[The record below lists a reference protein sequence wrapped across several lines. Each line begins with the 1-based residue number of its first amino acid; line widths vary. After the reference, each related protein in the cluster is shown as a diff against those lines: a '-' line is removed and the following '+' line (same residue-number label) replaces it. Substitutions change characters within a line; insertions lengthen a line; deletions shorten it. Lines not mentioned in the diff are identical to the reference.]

1 MIGRRLA
8 ALSAT
13 LLLAMAAVPAGQ
25 AQGLPRAERGVTS
38 QSELGT
44 EKLPAGF
51 IKEFGTMWT
60 FEAAPLDY
68 WKTRY
73 GFTPSQQWLDHVR
86 LASIRL
92 PNCSSSFVSS
102 RGLVMTNHHCARE
115 CISAVST
122 PDSNFQALGFVARTQ
137 AEERKCPGLYV
148 DQLQGI
154 EDVTRQVQ
162 SAITSSTPGR
172 QVAQRNS
179 AIDSLE
185 KACETAPDVQCQ
197 VITYYQGGAY
207 SLYRFKRFSD
217 LRLVMAPE
225 EAISFFGGDP
235 DNFTYPRYDLDLS
248 LMRVYE
254 NGQPYQPKDY
264 LKWSREGAKEGDPVF
279 VTGNPGST
287 GRLLT
292 VAQMEYLRDVQYPAQ
307 LSSYDRNL
315 AVLEEM
321 SKQDEET
328 RRALENQI
336 FSLKNSKKAVT
347 GYLSGL
353 QDSAVMARKRSF
365 ERDFRRR
372 VAADPKLKA
381 RYGTSWDAI
390 ATAQRQLGAIAKQQR
405 WYSFSGSTLL
415 NVAGG
420 LVRIPEQAKLPD
432 SLRLPQYR
440 AGGLDQIKAS
450 IAGPVETEPEAEK
463 QMLQAW
469 LTQASKDLPVND
481 PFLTAFLDGRSPE
494 VAAEAAVNGTKL
506 ADSTVRAQLLA
517 GGSAAVASSKDP
529 LIVLA
534 RRLNPVAMRVQQR
547 AARLNDVISANAE
560 KVGRA
565 IYAAY
570 GRSLPPDATFSLR
583 ISDGVVKSYPMNGT
597 IAPYRTSF
605 YGLYARSAE
614 FDDKPPFQLPERWK
628 THRTRLDLSQPL
640 DFVTTNDIIG
650 GNSGSPV
657 INQNAEVVG
666 LIFDGNIEQ
675 LPNRFLYTDEVARAV
690 AVHSRGLTEA
700 LRKVYEADRIAD
712 ELEGAPAQARRI
724 PLRGDSVRMAPPPP
738 PPPRRDSTASG
749 QGR

>member
-1 MIGRRLA
+1 MFGRRLSILIGTF
-8 ALSAT
+8 ALSVV
-13 LLLAMAAVPAGQ
+13 AARVAPAQ
-25 AQGLPRAERGVTS
+25 VT
-38 QSELGT
+38 QTELGT

-60 FEAAPLDY
+60 FEAPPLDY
-68 WKTRY
+68 WKARY
-73 GFTPSQQWLDHVR
+73 GFTPTQQWLDHVR

-115 CISAVST
+115 CITAVST

-137 AEERKCPGLYV
+137 ADERKCPGLYV
-148 DQLQGI
+148 DQLQAI
-154 EDVTRQVQ
+154 EDVTGRIQ
-162 SAITSSTPGR
+162 SAVTAKAPAT
-172 QVAQRNS
+172 QVAQRNA
-179 AIDSLE
+179 AISEIE
-185 KACETAPDVQCQ
+185 KSCGEEFTCQ
-197 VITYYQGGAY
+197 VISYYQGGLY
-207 SLYRFKRFSD
+207 SLFKFKRFDD

-254 NGQPYQPKDY
+254 NNKPYEPKDY
-264 LKWSREGAKEGDPVF
+264 LKWSKTGAKEGDLVL

-292 VAQMEYLRDVQYPAQ
+292 VAQMEFLRDVQYPAQ

-315 AVLEEM
+315 AVLRELAQ
-321 SKQDEET
+321 QDEAT
-328 RRALENQI
+328 RRAVENDI
-336 FSLKNSKKAVT
+336 FSLENSKKAVT

-353 QDSAVMARKRSF
+353 QDSSLMAKKRAF

-372 VAADPKLKA
+372 IAADPKLKA

-390 ATAQRQLGAIAKQQR
+390 ATAQKQLAALSKQQR
-405 WYSFSGSTLL
+405 WYSFGGSPLL
-415 NVAGG
+415 NIAGG

-440 AGGLDQIKAS
+440 GQGVENLKHQIVEGLPTTPDQDR
-450 IAGPVETEPEAEK
+450 E
-463 QMLQAW
+463 MLQAW
-469 LTQASKDLPVND
+469 LTQASKDLPLSD
-481 PFLTAFLDGRSPE
+481 PYLTAFLDGRSPE

-506 ADSTVRAQLLA
+506 ADSAYRVSLLQ
-517 GGSAAVASSKDP
+517 GGAAAVAASKDP

-534 RRLNPVAMRVQQR
+534 RKLNPIAMRVQQR
-547 AARLNDVISANAE
+547 ASRLQDVANANAE

-597 IAPYRTSF
+597 LAPYKTSF

-675 LPNRFLYTDEVARAV
+675 LPNRFLYTDEAARAV

-700 LRKVYEADRIAD
+700 LRKVYEVDRIAD
-712 ELEGAPAQARRI
+712 ELEGVRGQARQI
-724 PLRGDSVRMAPPPP
+724 PVRGDSLRMAPTAQ
-738 PPPRRDSTASG
+738 DSSKAG
-749 QGR
+749 QGK

>member
-1 MIGRRLA
+1 MQGFSTLIIALGVSFLA
-8 ALSAT
+8 LQSA
-13 LLLAMAAVPAGQ
+13 PAQ
-25 AQGLPRAERGVTS
+25 VTTPAEIET
-38 QSELGT
+38 
-44 EKLPAGF
+44 KLPPGF

-60 FEAAPLDY
+60 FEAPPTDY
-68 WKTRY
+68 WRARY
-73 GFTPSQQWLDHVR
+73 GFTPAKAWLDNVR

-92 PNCSSSFVSS
+92 PNCSSSFVSPE
-102 RGLVMTNHHCARE
+102 GLVMTNHHCARE
-115 CISAVST
+115 CITAVST
-122 PDSNFQALGFVARTQ
+122 PDSNFQELGFVAKTQ
-137 AEERKCPGLYV
+137 ADERKCPGLYV
-148 DQLQGI
+148 DQLQQI
-154 EDVTRQVQ
+154 EDVTGPIQKAVTAR
-162 SAITSSTPGR
+162 TPAQ
-172 QVAQRNS
+172 QVAQRNA
-179 AIDSLE
+179 AIEALE
-185 KACETAPDVQCQ
+185 KRCENEPSTKCQ
-197 VITYYQGGAY
+197 VITFYQGGAY

-254 NGQPYQPKDY
+254 NDRPYQPKNF
-264 LKWSREGAKEGDPVF
+264 LKWSREGAKEGDLVF

-307 LSSYDRNL
+307 LSSYERNL
-315 AVLEEM
+315 AVLRELA
-321 SKQDEET
+321 QRDEAT
-328 RRALENQI
+328 RRAVENDI
-336 FSLKNSKKAVT
+336 FSLENSKKAVT

-353 QDSAVMARKRSF
+353 QDSSLMAKKRAF

-372 VAADPKLKA
+372 IAADPKLRA
-381 RYGTSWDAI
+381 RYGTAWDAI
-390 ATAQRQLGAIAKQQR
+390 ATSQRQLAGLAKQQR
-405 WYSFSGSTLL
+405 WYSFGGSPLL
-415 NVAGG
+415 NAAGG
-420 LVRIPEQAKLPD
+420 IVRIPEQEKLPD

-440 AGGLDQIKAS
+440 GEGLENIRNS
-450 IAGPVETEPEAEK
+450 ILADVSSDPEQDK

-469 LTQASKDLPVND
+469 LTQASKDLPKTD
-481 PFLTAFLDGRSPE
+481 PYLTAFLGGRSPE
-494 VAAEAAVNGTKL
+494 VAAEAAVNGTTL
-506 ADSTVRAQLLA
+506 ADSAARAALLS
-517 GGSAAVASSKDP
+517 GGAAAVASSKDP

-534 RRLNPVAMRVQQR
+534 RRLNPIAMRVQQR
-547 AARLNDVISANAE
+547 AMRLADVASANAE
-560 KVGRA
+560 KVGQA
-565 IYAAY
+565 IFAAY

-605 YGLYARSAE
+605 YGLFARSAE

-628 THRTRLDLSQPL
+628 RQRNRIDMSQPL

-675 LPNRFLYTDEVARAV
+675 LPNRFLYTDEVSRAV

-712 ELEGAPAQARRI
+712 ELEGVTTARATTPAPA
-724 PLRGDSVRMAPPPP
+724 PV
-738 PPPRRDSTASG
+738 RRDSATVR
-749 QGR
+749 Q

>member
-1 MIGRRLA
+1 MRGVRLWTLIA
-8 ALSAT
+8 ALGLSLASTRAT
-13 LLLAMAAVPAGQ
+13 
-25 AQGLPRAERGVTS
+25 AQVTS
-38 QSELGT
+38 PSEIGA

-60 FEAAPLDY
+60 FEAPPLDY
-68 WKTRY
+68 WKARY
-73 GFTPSQQWLDHVR
+73 GFAPTKAWLDHVR

-115 CISAVST
+115 CITAVST
-122 PDSNFQALGFVARTQ
+122 PDSNFQEIGFVAKTQ
-137 AEERKCPGLYV
+137 ADERKCPGLFV
-148 DQLQGI
+148 DQLQSI
-154 EDVTRQVQ
+154 DDVTDQIQ
-162 SAITSSTPGR
+162 HAITATTSAR
-172 QVAQRNS
+172 QVAQRS
-179 AIDSLE
+179 AAIDSVE
-185 KACETAPDVQCQ
+185 KACETDATTQCQ

-254 NGQPYQPKDY
+254 NDQPYQPKDY
-264 LKWSREGAKEGDPVF
+264 LKWSREGAKEGDAVF

-307 LSSYDRNL
+307 LAAYDRNL
-315 AVLEEM
+315 AVLRELAQ
-321 SKQDEET
+321 KDETT
-328 RRALENQI
+328 RRAVENDI
-336 FSLKNSKKAVT
+336 FSLENSKKAVT

-353 QDSAVMARKRSF
+353 QDSSIMAKKRAF

-372 VAADPKLKA
+372 IAADPKLKA

-390 ATAQRQLGAIAKQQR
+390 ATAQKQLAGLAKQQR
-405 WYSFSGSTLL
+405 WYSFGGSPLL

-440 AGGLDQIKAS
+440 GQGLENIKNSIMGDVPTTPDQDR
-450 IAGPVETEPEAEK
+450 E
-463 QMLQAW
+463 MLQAW
-469 LTQASKDLPVND
+469 LTQASKDLPLSD
-481 PFLTAFLDGRSPE
+481 PYLTAFLGGRSPE
-494 VAAEAAVNGTKL
+494 VAAEVAVNGTKL
-506 ADSTVRAQLLA
+506 ADSAYRASLLQ

-534 RRLNPVAMRVQQR
+534 RKLNPIAMRVQQR
-547 AARLNDVISANAE
+547 AARLQDVSSANAE

-565 IYAAY
+565 IFAAY

-583 ISDGVVKSYPMNGT
+583 ITDGLVKSFPMNGT
-597 IAPYRTSF
+597 VAPYKTSF

-614 FDDKPPFQLPERWK
+614 FDDKPPFKLPERWK
-628 THRTRLDLSQPL
+628 THRDRLDLSTPL

-657 INQNAEVVG
+657 INKNAEVVG

-675 LPNRFLYTDEVARAV
+675 LPNRFLYTDEVSRAV
-690 AVHSRGLTEA
+690 AVHSRGIPEA

-712 ELEGAPAQARRI
+712 ELEGVQVTRVGARSDS
-724 PLRGDSVRMAPPPP
+724 LR
-738 PPPRRDSTASG
+738 PPPRPAKDSVAA

>member
-1 MIGRRLA
+1 MECFASRILTAIALVVLA
-8 ALSAT
+8 GP
-13 LLLAMAAVPAGQ
+13 AA
-25 AQGLPRAERGVTS
+25 AQVTTP
-38 QSELGT
+38 T
-44 EKLPAGF
+44 EIETKLPPGY

-68 WKTRY
+68 WKARY
-73 GFTPSQQWLDHVR
+73 GFTPTKEWLDHVR

-115 CISAVST
+115 CITAVST
-122 PDSNFQALGFVARTQ
+122 PDSNFQELGFVAKTQ
-137 AEERKCPGLYV
+137 ADERKCPGLYV
-148 DQLQGI
+148 DQLQSI
-154 EDVTRQVQ
+154 EDVTEPIQKAV
-162 SAITSSTPGR
+162 SARAPAT
-172 QVAQRNS
+172 QVAQRNA
-179 AIDSLE
+179 AIGAIE
-185 KACETAPDVQCQ
+185 KSCGEEAGLQCQ
-197 VITYYQGGAY
+197 VVTYYQGGIY
-207 SLYRFKRFSD
+207 SLYRFKRFDD

-254 NGQPYQPKDY
+254 NGRPYQPKDY
-264 LKWSREGAKEGDPVF
+264 LKWSKEGAKEGDLVL

-292 VAQMEYLRDVQYPAQ
+292 LAQMEYLRDVQYPAQ
-307 LSSYDRNL
+307 LSSYERNL
-315 AVLEEM
+315 AVLRELA
-321 SKQDEET
+321 QRDEPT
-328 RRALENQI
+328 RRAVENDI
-336 FSLKNSKKAVT
+336 FSLENSKKAVT

-353 QDSAVMARKRSF
+353 QDSSLMAKKRAF

-372 VAADPKLKA
+372 IAADPQLRV
-381 RYGTSWDAI
+381 RYGPSWDAI
-390 ATAQRQLGAIAKQQR
+390 ATAQRQLAALAKQQR
-405 WYSFSGSTLL
+405 WYSFGASPLL
-415 NVAGG
+415 NAAGG
-420 LVRIPEQAKLPD
+420 IVRIPQQAKLPD

-440 AGGLDQIKAS
+440 GKGLENIKNS
-450 IAGPVETEPEAEK
+450 ILGDTSAEPEQDK
-463 QMLQAW
+463 QMIQAW
-469 LTQASKDLPVND
+469 LTEARKELPRTD
-481 PFLTAFLDGRSPE
+481 PYLNAFLGGRSPE

-506 ADSTVRAQLLA
+506 ADSSARAALIE
-517 GGSAAVASSKDP
+517 GGSAAVASSSDP

-534 RRLNPVAMRVQQR
+534 RKLNPIAMRVQQR
-547 AARLNDVISANAE
+547 AARLQDVSSANTE
-560 KVGRA
+560 KVGQA
-565 IYAAY
+565 IFAAY

-597 IAPYRTSF
+597 LAPYKTSF

-614 FDDKPPFQLPERWK
+614 FDDKPPFRLPERWK
-628 THRTRLDLSQPL
+628 THRDRLDLAQPL

-657 INQNAEVVG
+657 INKNAEVVG

-675 LPNRFLYTDEVARAV
+675 LPNRFLYTDEVSRAV

-712 ELEGAPAQARRI
+712 ELEGVTTARVPAPVR
-724 PLRGDSVRMAPPPP
+724 DSVRRAPAPA
-738 PPPRRDSTASG
+738 RDSTPA
-749 QGR
+749 GR

>member
-1 MIGRRLA
+1 MRGVRLWTLIA
-8 ALSAT
+8 ALGLSLASTRAT
-13 LLLAMAAVPAGQ
+13 
-25 AQGLPRAERGVTS
+25 AQVTS
-38 QSELGT
+38 PAELGA

-60 FEAAPLDY
+60 FEAPPLDY
-68 WKTRY
+68 WKARY
-73 GFTPSQQWLDHVR
+73 GFAPTKAWLDHVR

-115 CISAVST
+115 CITAVST
-122 PDSNFQALGFVARTQ
+122 PDSNFQEIGFVAKTQ
-137 AEERKCPGLYV
+137 AEERKCPGLFV
-148 DQLQGI
+148 DQLKSI
-154 EDVTRQVQ
+154 DDVTDRVQ
-162 SAITSSTPGR
+162 HAITATTSAR
-172 QVAQRNS
+172 QVAQRS
-179 AIDSLE
+179 AAIDSIE
-185 KACETAPDVQCQ
+185 KGCETDSTTQCQ

-254 NGQPYQPKDY
+254 NDQPYQPKDY

-307 LSSYDRNL
+307 LAAYDRNL
-315 AVLEEM
+315 AVLRELAQ
-321 SKQDEET
+321 KDETT
-328 RRALENQI
+328 RRAVENDI
-336 FSLKNSKKAVT
+336 FSLENSKKAVT

-353 QDSAVMARKRSF
+353 QDSSLMAKKRAF

-372 VAADPKLKA
+372 IAADPKLKA

-390 ATAQRQLGAIAKQQR
+390 ATSQKQLAGLAKQQR
-405 WYSFSGSTLL
+405 WYSFGGSPLL

-440 AGGLDQIKAS
+440 GQGLENIKNSIMGEVPTTPDQDR
-450 IAGPVETEPEAEK
+450 E
-463 QMLQAW
+463 MLQAW
-469 LTQASKDLPVND
+469 LTQASKDLPLSD
-481 PFLTAFLDGRSPE
+481 PYLTAFLGGRSPE
-494 VAAEAAVNGTKL
+494 VAAEVAVNGTKL
-506 ADSTVRAQLLA
+506 ADSAYRASLLQ

-529 LIVLA
+529 LLVLA
-534 RRLNPVAMRVQQR
+534 RKLNPIAMRVQQR
-547 AARLNDVISANAE
+547 AARLQDVASANAE

-565 IYAAY
+565 IFAAY

-583 ISDGVVKSYPMNGT
+583 ISDGVVKSFPMNGT

-605 YGLYARSAE
+605 YGLYGRSAE
-614 FDDKPPFQLPERWK
+614 FDDKPPFKLPERWK
-628 THRTRLDLSQPL
+628 THRDRLDLSVPL

-657 INQNAEVVG
+657 INKNAEVVG

-675 LPNRFLYTDEVARAV
+675 LPNRFLYTDEASRAV

-712 ELEGAPAQARRI
+712 ELEGVQVSRVGARSDSLRAGPAPAN
-724 PLRGDSVRMAPPPP
+724 DSVPVQ
-738 PPPRRDSTASG
+738 RR
-749 QGR
+749 

>member
-1 MIGRRLA
+1 MFGIRLP
-8 ALSAT
+8 LIAT
-13 LLLAMAAVPAGQ
+13 LALTFCAVRAAPAQ
-25 AQGLPRAERGVTS
+25 VVASP
-38 QSELGT
+38 SEIET
-44 EKLPAGF
+44 KLPAGF

-60 FEAAPLDY
+60 FEAPPLDY
-68 WKTRY
+68 WKARY
-73 GFTPSQQWLDHVR
+73 GFTPDKAWLDHVR

-115 CISAVST
+115 CITAVST
-122 PDSNFQALGFVARTQ
+122 PDSNFQEIGFVAKTE
-137 AEERKCPGLYV
+137 ADERKCPGLYV
-148 DQLQGI
+148 DQLQSI
-154 EDVTRQVQ
+154 EDVTGPIQKVVTAR
-162 SAITSSTPGR
+162 TPAQ
-172 QVAQRNS
+172 QVAQRNA
-179 AIDSLE
+179 AIQSIE
-185 KACETAPDVQCQ
+185 KDCETDPSTQCQ
-197 VITYYQGGAY
+197 VISYFQGGAY

-254 NGQPYQPKDY
+254 NDRPYQPKDF
-264 LKWSREGAKEGDPVF
+264 LKWSKDGAKEGDLVL

-315 AVLEEM
+315 AVLRELA
-321 SKQDEET
+321 QRDEQT
-328 RRALENQI
+328 RRAVENDI
-336 FSLKNSKKAVT
+336 FSLENSKKAVT

-353 QDSAVMARKRSF
+353 QDSTIMAKKRAF
-365 ERDFRRR
+365 ERDFRARI
-372 VAADPKLKA
+372 AKDPKLRA
-381 RYGTSWDAI
+381 RYGASWDAI
-390 ATAQRQLGAIAKQQR
+390 ATAQRQLAALAKQQR
-405 WYSFSGSTLL
+405 WYSFGGSPLL
-415 NVAGG
+415 NAAGG
-420 LVRIPEQAKLPD
+420 IVRIPEQAKLPD

-440 AGGLDQIKAS
+440 GQGLDAIKNS
-450 IAGPVETEPEAEK
+450 ILGDVPTNADQDK

-469 LTQASKDLPVND
+469 LTQAGKDLPKND
-481 PFLTAFLDGRSPE
+481 PYLQAFLGGRSPE

-506 ADSTVRAQLLA
+506 ADSAQRAALLE
-517 GGSAAVASSKDP
+517 GGSAAVAGSTDP

-534 RRLNPVAMRVQQR
+534 RKLNPIAMRVQQR
-547 AARLNDVISANAE
+547 ASRLNDVISANAE
-560 KVGRA
+560 KVGQA
-565 IYAAY
+565 IFAAY

-597 IAPYRTSF
+597 IAPYKTSF
-605 YGLYARSAE
+605 YGLFARSAE
-614 FDDKPPFQLPERWK
+614 FDDKPPFQLPQRWK
-628 THRTRLDLSQPL
+628 GHRARLDMSQPL

-657 INQNAEVVG
+657 INKNAEVVG

-675 LPNRFLYTDEVARAV
+675 LPNRFLYTDEVSRAV

-700 LRKVYEADRIAD
+700 LRKVYEVDRIAD
-712 ELEGAPAQARRI
+712 ELEGVTTTRATAPAQPAAA
-724 PLRGDSVRMAPPPP
+724 G
-738 PPPRRDSTASG
+738 RDSSNVRQT
-749 QGR
+749 Q

>member
-1 MIGRRLA
+1 MRGIRIAALA
-8 ALSAT
+8 AFFALPFSVRAAAAQET
-13 LLLAMAAVPAGQ
+13 GAAELA
-25 AQGLPRAERGVTS
+25 
-38 QSELGT
+38 T

-60 FEAAPLDY
+60 FDAPPTDY
-68 WKTRY
+68 WKARY
-73 GFTPSQQWLDHVR
+73 GFTPTKAWLDNVR

-102 RGLVMTNHHCARE
+102 NGLVMTNHHCARE
-115 CISAVST
+115 CITAVST
-122 PDSNFQALGFVARTQ
+122 PDSNYQELGFVAKTQ
-137 AEERKCPGLYV
+137 TDERKCEGLFV
-148 DQLQGI
+148 DQLQSI
-154 EDVTRQVQ
+154 EDVTPRVQRAVTARTPARQVTQ
-162 SAITSSTPGR
+162 RSA
-172 QVAQRNS
+172 
-179 AIDSLE
+179 AIDSLT
-185 KACETAPDVQCQ
+185 KSCETDPSTKCQ
-197 VITYYQGGAY
+197 VISYYQGGAY
-207 SLYRFKRFSD
+207 SLYRFKRFND

-225 EAISFFGGDP
+225 EGISFFGGDP
-235 DNFTYPRYDLDLS
+235 DNFTYPRYDLDLT

-254 NGQPYQPKDY
+254 NGRPFQPKNY
-264 LKWSREGAKEGDPVF
+264 LRWSREGAKEGDLVF

-315 AVLEEM
+315 AVLEEL

-347 GYLSGL
+347 GYLAGL
-353 QDSAVMARKRSF
+353 QDSSVMAKKRVF
-365 ERDFRRR
+365 ERDFRARINR
-372 VAADPKLKA
+372 DPKLRA
-381 RYGTSWDAI
+381 QYGPAWEAI
-390 ATAQRQLGAIAKQQR
+390 ATAQRQLGGIAKQQR
-405 WYSFSGSTLL
+405 WYSFSGSPLL
-415 NVAGG
+415 NLAGG
-420 LVRIPEQAKLPD
+420 IVRVPEQEKLPD

-440 AGGLDQIKAS
+440 GPGLDALKA
-450 IAGPVETEPEAEK
+450 ALRGPVESEPEAEK

-481 PFLTAFLDGRSPE
+481 PFLSAFLGGRSPE

-506 ADSTVRAQLLA
+506 ADSTVRAQLLE
-517 GGSAAVASSKDP
+517 GGTAAVAKSTDP

-560 KVGRA
+560 KVGQA

-583 ISDGVVKSYPMNGT
+583 ISDGVVKSYPNNGT
-597 IAPYRTSF
+597 IAPYKTTF
-605 YGLYARSAE
+605 YGLYGRSAA
-614 FDDKPPFQLPERWK
+614 FDDKPPFKLPERWK
-628 THRTRLDLSQPL
+628 THRARVDMSQPFN
-640 DFVTTNDIIG
+640 FVTTNDIIG

-666 LIFDGNIEQ
+666 LIFDGNIQQ
-675 LPNRFLYTDEVARAV
+675 LPNRFLYTDEEARAV
-690 AVHSRGLTEA
+690 AVHSRGVTEA

-712 ELEGAPAQARRI
+712 ELEGAQAQVRRI
-724 PLRGDSVRMAPPPP
+724 PLRGDSLRRAPQA
-738 PPPRRDSTASG
+738 RDSVRAAG
-749 QGR
+749 Q

>member
-1 MIGRRLA
+1 MFARRLSILIGTLVLSVVA
-8 ALSAT
+8 ARVA
-13 LLLAMAAVPAGQ
+13 PAQ
-25 AQGLPRAERGVTS
+25 VTS

-60 FEAAPLDY
+60 FEAPPLDY
-68 WKTRY
+68 WKARY
-73 GFTPSQQWLDHVR
+73 GFTPTQQWLDHVR

-115 CISAVST
+115 CITAVST
-122 PDSNFQALGFVARTQ
+122 PDSNFQEIGFVAKTQ
-137 AEERKCPGLYV
+137 ADERKCPGLYV

-154 EDVTRQVQ
+154 EDVTQKIQ
-162 SAITSSTPGR
+162 KAITATTPAQ
-172 QVAQRNS
+172 QVSQRNS
-179 AIDSLE
+179 AIATTE
-185 KACETAPDVQCQ
+185 KACQTGPDVQCQ
-197 VITYYQGGAY
+197 VITYHQGGAY

-353 QDSAVMARKRSF
+353 QDSAVMAKKRAF

-372 VAADPKLKA
+372 VNADPKLKA
-381 RYGTSWDAI
+381 RYGASWDAI
-390 ATAQRQLGAIAKQQR
+390 ASAQRQLAGIAKQQR
-405 WYSFSGSTLL
+405 WYSFSGSPLL

-440 AGGLDQIKAS
+440 AGGIDLIQGSVSAPI
-450 IAGPVETEPEAEK
+450 ETEPEAEK

-481 PFLTAFLDGRSPE
+481 PYLTAFLDGRSPE
-494 VAAEAAVNGTKL
+494 VAAEAAINGTKL

-517 GGSAAVASSKDP
+517 GGSAAIASSKDP

-534 RRLNPVAMRVQQR
+534 RKLNPIAMRVQQR
-547 AARLNDVISANAE
+547 AARLSDVTNANAE

-597 IAPYRTSF
+597 MAPYKTSF

-614 FDDKPPFQLPERWK
+614 FDDKPPFELPERWK
-628 THRTRLDLSQPL
+628 THRSRLDLSQPL

-675 LPNRFLYTDEVARAV
+675 LPNRFLYTDESARAV

-700 LRKVYEADRIAD
+700 LRKVYEVDRIAD
-712 ELEGAPAQARRI
+712 ELEGAPTQAKRI
-724 PLRGDSVRMAPPPP
+724 PLQGDSVRMKQAPA
-738 PPPRRDSTASG
+738 RDSAAAG

>member
-1 MIGRRLA
+1 MERFARRILIAVALVVLA
-8 ALSAT
+8 GP
-13 LLLAMAAVPAGQ
+13 AA

-38 QSELGT
+38 PT
-44 EKLPAGF
+44 EIETKLPPGY

-60 FEAAPLDY
+60 FESPPLDY
-68 WKTRY
+68 WKARY
-73 GFTPSQQWLDHVR
+73 GFAPTKEWLDHVR

-102 RGLVMTNHHCARE
+102 KGLVMTNHHCARE
-115 CISAVST
+115 CITAVST
-122 PDSNFQALGFVARTQ
+122 PDSNFQELGFVAKTQ

-148 DQLQGI
+148 DQLQSI
-154 EDVTRQVQ
+154 EDVTEPIQKAVT
-162 SAITSSTPGR
+162 AKAPAT
-172 QVAQRNS
+172 QVAQRMA
-179 AIDSLE
+179 AIGAIE
-185 KACETAPDVQCQ
+185 KSCGQEAGLQCQ
-197 VITYYQGGAY
+197 VVTYYQGGVY
-207 SLYRFKRFSD
+207 SLYRFKRFDD

-254 NGQPYQPKDY
+254 NGRPYQPKDY
-264 LKWSREGAKEGDPVF
+264 LKWSKDGAKEGDLVL

-307 LSSYDRNL
+307 LASYERNL
-315 AVLEEM
+315 EVLRELA
-321 SKQDEET
+321 QRDEQT
-328 RRALENQI
+328 RRAVENDI
-336 FSLKNSKKAVT
+336 FSLENSKKAVT

-353 QDSAVMARKRSF
+353 QDSTIMAKKRAF

-372 VAADPKLKA
+372 IAADPKLKA
-381 RYGTSWDAI
+381 RYGTAWDQI
-390 ATAQRQLGAIAKQQR
+390 ATAQGELAALAKRQR
-405 WYSFSGSTLL
+405 WYSFGASPLL

-420 LVRIPEQAKLPD
+420 IVRIPEQTKLPD

-440 AGGLDQIKAS
+440 GRGLENIKNAILGDVTS
-450 IAGPVETEPEAEK
+450 DPEQEK
-463 QMLQAW
+463 QLIQAW
-469 LTQASKDLPVND
+469 LTQAAKDLPKDD
-481 PFLTAFLDGRSPE
+481 PYLKAFLGGRSPE
-494 VAAEAAVNGTKL
+494 VAAEAVVNGTKL
-506 ADSTVRAQLLA
+506 ADSTTRASLLE
-517 GGSAAVASSKDP
+517 GGSAAVAGSSDP

-534 RRLNPVAMRVQQR
+534 RKLNPIAMRVQQR
-547 AARLNDVISANAE
+547 AARLQDVASANAE
-560 KVGRA
+560 KVGQA
-565 IYAAY
+565 IFAAY
-570 GRSLPPDATFSLR
+570 GTSLPPDATFSLR

-597 IAPYRTSF
+597 LAPYRTSF

-614 FDDKPPFQLPERWK
+614 FDDKPPFKLPERWK
-628 THRTRLDLSQPL
+628 SHRNRLDLAQPL

-657 INQNAEVVG
+657 INKNAEVVG

-675 LPNRFLYTDEVARAV
+675 LPNRFLYTDEVSRAV

-700 LRKVYEADRIAD
+700 LRKVYETDRIAD
-712 ELEGAPAQARRI
+712 ELEGVVTARAPVPAPVRDTLKRAPMPAPAK
-724 PLRGDSVRMAPPPP
+724 DTSKVR
-738 PPPRRDSTASG
+738 